1 MQWEC
6 SENVCRRRDGSAQR
20 KCATVAMG
28 VLSASVPGWCTVW
41 FRAAVPWQYGW
52 HHGRD
57 APSTATISSLCP
69 ALSVYIS
76 RLAHGPQ
83 PRCPTNEECCRIAAS
98 WVRMLLAVLW
108 SVRRGRLL
116 PSHFL
121 NESQA
126 RVWHAGLNHLMRR
139 LGTQLARIGALC
151 ACTVRGYVRGTV
163 ELEIGSWAH
172 PRAVCMRDY

>member
-1 MQWEC
+1 
-6 SENVCRRRDGSAQR
+6 
-20 KCATVAMG
+20 
-28 VLSASVPGWCTVW
+28 
-41 FRAAVPWQYGW
+41 
-52 HHGRD
+52 
-57 APSTATISSLCP
+57 
-69 ALSVYIS
+69 
-76 RLAHGPQ
+76 
-83 PRCPTNEECCRIAAS
+83 
-98 WVRMLLAVLW
+98 MLLAVLW